1 MRTIEEVNNLIK
13 VYQEALEC
21 DDNNNLYVITA
32 DAMTVNRN
40 NKGRYEVSQTDSPTL
55 FDKHGA
61 EWRAGVES
69 KKNTLFKY
77 RVLKYKSWLSRE
89 IQKLESLTNARNQAI
104 EAVETIDIEE
114 PEVSDSTDS
123 GETSAE
129 YVEMKFEHLQT
140 ATCPCGNNNCLL
152 CVYNSG
158 VSVEN
163 RILTIRCTH
172 PCASI
177 M

>member
-13 VYQEALEC
+13 VYQEALKC

-61 EWRAGVES
+61 EQRARVES

-104 EAVETIDIEE
+104 ESMNIEK

-129 YVEMKFEHLQT
+129 YVEMKFEHLQA